1 MTSDRGPKE
10 CRPEGGLRIS
20 LARRVYGKESRHT
33 SDVGQGL
40 AGEVLVN
47 GLLDLL
53 LAEKPAALED
63 MTQDHLGLALSLFR
77 ILVLSILAV
86 VLVEL
91 LEQSSAEIV
100 ADRQGRHAGEEGNG
114 GRREKGNKL
123 RTLLL
128 A

>member
-1 MTSDRGPKE
+1 MYLVSVSPSR
-10 CRPEGGLRIS
+10 C
-20 LARRVYGKESRHT
+20 ANAKESRLT
-33 SDVGQGL
+33 GDVGQGL

-63 MTQDHLGLALSLFR
+63 MTQDHLRLALSLFR